1 LVPSGKRNPL
11 KTSSFGTGE
20 LIRHAL
26 DEGLRHLVIG
36 IGGSATND
44 AGAGML
50 QALGAHLLDEQGQ
63 EICAG
68 GGSLNQLAKIDISNL
83 DPRLQECRI
92 EVACDVDNP
101 LTGERGASAVF
112 GPQKGATPEMV
123 TELDANLAHFSSLV
137 ERDLGKEI
145 AEVPGSGAAGGMGGA
160 LLGFLDASL
169 RPGVEIVI
177 DAIDLENL
185 LRDADLVITGEGR
198 IDGQSVY
205 GKTPVGIAGIARQQ
219 GVPVIALAGSLG
231 EGAEAV
237 HACGISAI
245 FSVVQGPCSLEEALA
260 EAAQNVRKTARQ
272 VAAVLNLAGFGN

>member
-1 LVPSGKRNPL
+1 
-11 KTSSFGTGE
+11 
-20 LIRHAL
+20 
-26 DEGLRHLVIG
+26 
-36 IGGSATND
+36 
-44 AGAGML
+44 
-50 QALGAHLLDEQGQ
+50 
-63 EICAG
+63 
-68 GGSLNQLAKIDISNL
+68 LNQLAKIDISNL